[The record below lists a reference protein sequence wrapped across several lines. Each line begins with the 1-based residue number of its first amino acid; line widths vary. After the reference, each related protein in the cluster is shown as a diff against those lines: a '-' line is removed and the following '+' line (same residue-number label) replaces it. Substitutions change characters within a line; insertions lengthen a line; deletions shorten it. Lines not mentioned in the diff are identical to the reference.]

1 MNHEDTTRSTPARGS
16 VRTLRQQ
23 EELPLLRD
31 HLLRLDPASRH
42 DRFHGF
48 MDDSFIER
56 YAAKCADDGTV
67 IIAYI
72 EDGVVRG
79 AAELHPPDQSPDA
92 LPEIAFSVEARV
104 RRQGVGS
111 ILFKKLIA
119 EARSKGY
126 HALRITTGAQNQ
138 AMRALAHKFGAQSD
152 VPPRRIHRD
161 DRSGAASA
169 AATREASDG
178 DAGRRRARDG
188 QRQPRLLEDADADVW
203 LGPDGLIDHRTQKT
217 LRRSVICEGLM
228 MSGGECQVPVRL
240 SLPNFRTTRRSTTI
254 ERCAPC
260 SPAMTRVIERPNTG
274 RAAFF
279 TSA

>member
-1 MNHEDTTRSTPARGS
+1 VNYEDTSRLAPAKGN

-31 HLLRLDPASRH
+31 HLLRLDPESRH

-79 AAELHPPDQSPDA
+79 AAELHPADQSPDSQ
-92 LPEIAFSVEARV
+92 PEIAFSVEARV

-126 HALRITTGAQNQ
+126 RSLRITTGAQNQ
-138 AMRALAHKFGAQSD
+138 AMRALAHKFGANLTFRHGESTGSIDLEPQAQ
-152 VPPRRIHRD
+152 PQPAR
-161 DRSGAASA
+161 AAI
-169 AATREASDG
+169 AT
-178 DAGRRRARDG
+178 
-188 QRQPRLLEDADADVW
+188 PADAARAMVNINHAYW
-203 LGPDGLIDHRTQKT
+203 KMLLRMYGWGRT
-217 LRRSVICEGLM
+217 
-228 MSGGECQVPVRL
+228 
-240 SLPNFRTTRRSTTI
+240 
-254 ERCAPC
+254 A
-260 SPAMTRVIERPNTG
+260 
-274 RAAFF
+274 
-279 TSA
+279 

>member
-1 MNHEDTTRSTPARGS
+1 VNHEDTPRPAPARGS

-31 HLLRLDPASRH
+31 HLLRLDPESRH

-72 EDGVVRG
+72 RDGVVRG
-79 AAELHPPDQSPDA
+79 AAELHPPDRSPDS

-111 ILFKKLIA
+111 ILFEKLIA

-126 HALRITTGAQNQ
+126 RSLRITTGAENQ
-138 AMRALAHKFGAQSD
+138 AMRALAHKFGANLTFRHGESTGTID
-152 VPPRRIHRD
+152 LAPLPRPK
-161 DRSGAASA
+161 A
-169 AATREASDG
+169 AATA
-178 DAGRRRARDG
+178 AIAT
-188 QRQPRLLEDADADVW
+188 PADAARAMVNVNRAYW
-203 LGPDGLIDHRTQKT
+203 KML
-217 LRRSVICEGLM
+217 LRMYGW
-228 MSGGECQVPVRL
+228 
-240 SLPNFRTTRRSTTI
+240 
-254 ERCAPC
+254 
-260 SPAMTRVIERPNTG
+260 G
-274 RAAFF
+274 RAA
-279 TSA
+279 